1 MKLKNKIDIQIKESM
16 LNKNKSR
23 LIALRAIK
31 SAILLSEKSG
41 EKADLDEIKLLMK
54 NTSPFNLD
62 QCSLSNDLWPDFIN
76 KIGFIKAN
84 LAVRQSLD
92 LQRMQGSTSTLPVL
106 ILETCGTALVNS
118 DAVKTYIGLSYLE
131 QGMVLIFSSKL
142 NAIQLLRDN

>member
-1 MKLKNKIDIQIKESM
+1 
-16 LNKNKSR
+16 
-23 LIALRAIK
+23 
-31 SAILLSEKSG
+31 
-41 EKADLDEIKLLMK
+41 MK
-54 NTSPFNLD
+54 NTSPFNLN

-84 LAVRQSLD
+84 LAIQQSLD
-92 LQRMQGSTSTLPVL
+92 LQRMQGSTSTLPLL

-118 DAVKTYIGLSYLE
+118 QAVKTYIGLSYLE

>member
-1 MKLKNKIDIQIKESM
+1 MKHISL
-16 LNKNKSR
+16 
-23 LIALRAIK
+23 
-31 SAILLSEKSG
+31 
-41 EKADLDEIKLLMK
+41 
-54 NTSPFNLD
+54 FNLD

-84 LAVRQSLD
+84 FAVQQSLD

-118 DAVKTYIGLSYLE
+118 QAVKTYIGLSYLE
-131 QGMVLIFSSKL
+131 QGMVLIFSTKL